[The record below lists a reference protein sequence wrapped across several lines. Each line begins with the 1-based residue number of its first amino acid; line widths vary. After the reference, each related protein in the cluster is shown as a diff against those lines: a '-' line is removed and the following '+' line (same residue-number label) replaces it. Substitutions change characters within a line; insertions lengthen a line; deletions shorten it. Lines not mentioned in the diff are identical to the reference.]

1 MAKGKANITK
11 ANFELQRKVGSGP
24 IDESVIKASQ
34 TLIENNDVDFAPIAL
49 VILDRLQDALKQAN
63 NPAKTLDDMKQL
75 LTRPVMELKANAA
88 IFHYDLVGSLA
99 SIMLGFLEHMKIMDQ
114 DAVDIVKA
122 HHASLHAIVVRKITG
137 DGGAAGESLINELKS
152 ACERY
157 YHKKFPD
164 NSNP

>member
-1 MAKGKANITK
+1 MAKSKVNITK

-34 TLIENNDVDFAPIAL
+34 ALIENNEVDFAPIAL
-49 VILDRLQDALKQAN
+49 GILDRLQEALKQAS
-63 NPAKTLDDMKQL
+63 NPANTLEDMKEL

-88 IFHYDLVGSLA
+88 IFHYDLIGSLA
-99 SIMLGFLEHMKIMDQ
+99 SVMLGFLEHIKIMDR
-114 DAVDIVKA
+114 DAIEIVRA

-137 DGGAAGESLINELKS
+137 DGGTAGESLINELKL
-152 ACERY
+152 ACDRY